1 MGDKPVA
8 KKLGTFGD
16 SCTTAYAVRHTSQC
30 PCQFCSW
37 LALRRRLHVVKHL
50 QVKKKRQE
58 KNSEQ
63 KVLLK
68 NPDKIIIPII
78 DHSWI
83 FLVVLKCCFT

>member
-1 MGDKPVA
+1 M
-8 KKLGTFGD
+8 
-16 SCTTAYAVRHTSQC
+16 
-30 PCQFCSW
+30 
-37 LALRRRLHVVKHL
+37 VKHL
-50 QVKKKRQE
+50 QAKKKRQE